1 MNATLTPDNKAP
13 STPSKLSNR
22 LLARKS
28 AIVIGFSLSMA
39 VLALLTLEPEL
50 MQSGPLWAVWALA
63 MAGVIGAY
71 ISGHTLRRKMSG
83 LQSRRTRRWISAHQ
97 S

>member
-1 MNATLTPDNKAP
+1 M
-13 STPSKLSNR
+13 
-22 LLARKS
+22 LARKS

-50 MQSGPLWAVWALA
+50 MHSAPLWTAWAIS
-63 MAGVIGAY
+63 MAGVISAY

-83 LQSRRTRRWISAHQ
+83 HQSRRTRRWMSAHQ